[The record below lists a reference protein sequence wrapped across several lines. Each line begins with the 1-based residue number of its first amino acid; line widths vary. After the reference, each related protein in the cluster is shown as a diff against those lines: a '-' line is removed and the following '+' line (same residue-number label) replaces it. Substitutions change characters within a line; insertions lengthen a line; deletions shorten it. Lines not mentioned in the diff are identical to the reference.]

1 MTSRL
6 SSMLVQDGRVTA
18 KKMADDFFGKFSTIV
33 GDRFAAEQPAA
44 PAPAPTL
51 PPPTW
56 VPVTGLPV
64 FIDCPVWVES
74 GANEWAEDLARGLRA
89 VGLDARLLFTE
100 ENTELVRIPGPRP
113 ALPSDVPVERL
124 TPLGDDCWGARWG
137 TLTHLLE
144 SHAPCVY
151 LPHYDVRH
159 SGVSTL
165 LPQDV
170 MVVGTVHGARGVDL
184 EHVTRLGFAWNAV
197 VATNT
202 QAADELRAALPALAR
217 ELEVTLERIVPVG
230 FDRERHL
237 SCSYR
242 EAPGLVYLS
251 LHPDPLTLAEA
262 IVHETQHGKL
272 NLLSWLDP
280 ILANDPAERV
290 PSPARPD
297 LRPLYGVL
305 LAAHAF
311 IPVAALHHQL
321 AALHHPLATTPSF
334 ERRRR
339 QVRDGNA
346 AALATLAAHAHPTA
360 VGAKVIAA
368 LAELHAQLS

>member
-1 MTSRL
+1 MIAPGFLALPAVDDDLAAALRAQVRAVAARGLLGFDARRL
-6 SSMLVQDGRVTA
+6 
-18 KKMADDFFGKFSTIV
+18 
-33 GDRFAAEQPAA
+33 
-44 PAPAPTL
+44 PAPTAAAFAAHQARLRRDRAAALTLCADLDVLIGALVLASPPHAAAAAAGLVARLDRGEPYADGVAVTAAL
-51 PPPTW
+51 PALT
-56 VPVTGLPV
+56 
-64 FIDCPVWVES
+64 
-74 GANEWAEDLARGLRA
+74 LARVDRNPIADLEAHPDKHGNA
-89 VGLDARLLFTE
+89 LD
-100 ENTELVRIPGPRP
+100 
-113 ALPSDVPVERL
+113 
-124 TPLGDDCWGARWG
+124 LGG
-137 TLTHLLE
+137 
-144 SHAPCVY
+144 HAP
-151 LPHYDVRH
+151 
-159 SGVSTL
+159 T
-165 LPQDV
+165 
-170 MVVGTVHGARGVDL
+170 
-184 EHVTRLGFAWNAV
+184 AW
-197 VATNT
+197 T
-202 QAADELRAALPALAR
+202 AALTDALAAITAALPALAR

-339 QVRDGNA
+339 QVHDGNA

>member
-1 MTSRL
+1 MIAAGFL
-6 SSMLVQDGRVTA
+6 ALPA
-18 KKMADDFFGKFSTIV
+18 ADDPLAATLRTQVRAVAARALLGFDARRLPGPLAAGFASHQARLRR
-33 GDRFAAEQPAA
+33 DRAAALALCAELDVLIGALVLTSPPHAAAAARALIARLERGQPYDDGVAITPRLPALTLARVDRNPIADLEAHPDKHGNALDLGGHAPAA
-44 PAPAPTL
+44 
-51 PPPTW
+51 
-56 VPVTGLPV
+56 
-64 FIDCPVWVES
+64 
-74 GANEWAEDLARGLRA
+74 WAAAIADALAA
-89 VGLDARLLFTE
+89 IA
-100 ENTELVRIPGPRP
+100 
-113 ALPSDVPVERL
+113 
-124 TPLGDDCWGARWG
+124 
-137 TLTHLLE
+137 
-144 SHAPCVY
+144 
-151 LPHYDVRH
+151 
-159 SGVSTL
+159 
-165 LPQDV
+165 
-170 MVVGTVHGARGVDL
+170 
-184 EHVTRLGFAWNAV
+184 
-197 VATNT
+197 
-202 QAADELRAALPALAR
+202 AALPALAA
-217 ELEVTLERIVPVG
+217 ELAITLERVVPVG

-297 LRPLYGVL
+297 LRPLFGVL

-321 AALHHPLATTPSF
+321 AALHHPLAATPSF
-334 ERRRR
+334 DRRRR
-339 QVRDGNA
+339 QVLDGNA

-368 LAELHAQLS
+368 LADLHAQLA

>member
-1 MTSRL
+1 MIAAGFL
-6 SSMLVQDGRVTA
+6 ALPAV
-18 KKMADDFFGKFSTIV
+18 DDPL
-33 GDRFAAEQPAA
+33 AATLRTQVRAVAA
-44 PAPAPTL
+44 RALLGFDARRL
-51 PPPTW
+51 PPPTAAAFAAHQARLRRD
-56 VPVTGLPV
+56 PVAARALSADLDV
-64 FIDCPVWVES
+64 LI
-74 GANEWAEDLARGLRA
+74 GALVLASPPHAAAAARGLVARLDRGQPYDDGVPIA
-89 VGLDARLLFTE
+89 PSLPALTLARVDRNPIADLEAHPDKHGNALDLGGHAPTAWAAAIADALDAIT
-100 ENTELVRIPGPRP
+100 
-113 ALPSDVPVERL
+113 
-124 TPLGDDCWGARWG
+124 
-137 TLTHLLE
+137 
-144 SHAPCVY
+144 
-151 LPHYDVRH
+151 
-159 SGVSTL
+159 
-165 LPQDV
+165 
-170 MVVGTVHGARGVDL
+170 
-184 EHVTRLGFAWNAV
+184 
-197 VATNT
+197 
-202 QAADELRAALPALAR
+202 AALPALAA
-217 ELEVTLERIVPVG
+217 ELAVTLERVVPVG

-321 AALHHPLATTPSF
+321 AALHHPLAATPSF
-334 ERRRR
+334 DRRRH
-339 QVRDGNA
+339 QVLDGNA
-346 AALATLAAHAHPTA
+346 AALATLAGHAHPTA

-368 LAELHAQLS
+368 LRELHAQLA